1 MKIVWSYSGQKTFQQ
16 CPRQYHEVKV
26 LKTTKTKDSEATLY
40 GKAVH
45 EALEA
50 FLKEGTPIPEKFA
63 QFEPYARRV
72 QALQGTHY
80 VEYPMGLKEDGTYC
94 DFDDAD
100 VWWHG
105 IPDVLVVNSNTG
117 VARVV
122 DWKTSKSARYADV
135 EQLELLALATFARN
149 PEIHTVRGAL
159 IFIVCGDVV
168 TKDFHRKDFA
178 LILSKWIGNIDRIK
192 KAHDAGVWNPKK
204 SPLCKWCPVSNSRCE
219 YAS

>member
-1 MKIVWSYSGQKTFQQ
+1 MNIVWSYSGQKTFQQ

-26 LKTTKTKDSEATLY
+26 LKTTKPKDSEATLY

-45 EALEA
+45 EAIEA
-50 FLKEGTPIPEKFA
+50 YLKEGTPIPDKFS
-63 QFEPYARRV
+63 QFKGYADRIKS
-72 QALQGTHY
+72 LKGEHF
-80 VEYPMGLKEDGTYC
+80 VEHPMGLKENGTYC
-94 DFDDAD
+94 DFNDAD

-105 IPDVLVVNSNTG
+105 IPDVLVVNRESG

-135 EQLELLALATFARN
+135 EQLELLALATFARH
-149 PEIHTVRGAL
+149 PEIDVVRGAL

-168 TKDFHRKDFA
+168 TKDFHRKDFN
-178 LILSKWIGNIDRIK
+178 LILSKWIGNIERIK
-192 KAHDAGVWNPKK
+192 NAHAAGVWNPKS